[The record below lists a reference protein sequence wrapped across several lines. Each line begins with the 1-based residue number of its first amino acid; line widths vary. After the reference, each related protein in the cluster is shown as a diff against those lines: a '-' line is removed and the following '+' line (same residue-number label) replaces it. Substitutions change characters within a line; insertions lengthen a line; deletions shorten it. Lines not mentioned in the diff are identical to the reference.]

1 MLANVSH
8 RRWRADIIWQQGVD
22 EGHRLHPVEAREE
35 RTSSGQLERSNQEPS
50 PNSNYV
56 RAFVT
61 RHNKVHTPHVTCAN
75 LSQTRVEARR
85 VKRVAASLPS
95 TTSASPLNHRS
106 PALSRMVSIAPL
118 RYSLPTNPAV
128 KWLATQERNLS
139 KELPY
144 PEEATETPEEYVYR
158 MYLQFLWLP
167 QVSQNNL
174 PVALSDFHASPEL
187 PSLSQLTAHY
197 KFPSDFIGSGPSTA
211 LWVCEIVTSTR
222 CGVHAGSSLH
232 ALHAVQHRHLGTYCR
247 QSLLSIVF
255 GAILACRLRVL
266 CSPSSGSDIIILC
279 GRQKARRVKPCSG
292 LARQFGLVSYDIQS
306 SEPEHRASQG
316 APRVIGASA
325 GLSRPILDADGLD
338 LFAPVVFAA
347 GPSSQL

>member
-1 MLANVSH
+1 
-8 RRWRADIIWQQGVD
+8 
-22 EGHRLHPVEAREE
+22 
-35 RTSSGQLERSNQEPS
+35 
-50 PNSNYV
+50 
-56 RAFVT
+56 
-61 RHNKVHTPHVTCAN
+61 
-75 LSQTRVEARR
+75 
-85 VKRVAASLPS
+85 
-95 TTSASPLNHRS
+95 
-106 PALSRMVSIAPL
+106 
-118 RYSLPTNPAV
+118 
-128 KWLATQERNLS
+128 
-139 KELPY
+139 
-144 PEEATETPEEYVYR
+144 

-222 CGVHAGSSLH
+222 CGVHAGSPLH

-325 GLSRPILDADGLD
+325 GSVVRSLMRMDLTCSPPLSSP
-338 LFAPVVFAA
+338 PVH
-347 GPSSQL
+347 PLNCDPESQLVRQNVRGSNLFVLSTLTPHIPDRFVRATTSSICDPGGDSNGGCECNQRQPFLHCYFLTYPAV